1 MDGTSA
7 KVVLFIGASFSFFL
21 ITHAQQQA
29 TRCRPQERDALL
41 SFKQGITN
49 DSVGLLSSWR
59 RGHGD
64 CCSWAGITCSS
75 KTGHVVKLDVNSFLT
90 DDSPMVGQ
98 ISPSLLSLNYLQYL
112 DLSSNLLAGPNGSV
126 PEFLG
131 SMNSL
136 IHLDLSY
143 IPFSGTLPPLL
154 SNLTNLEY
162 LDLSFTSF
170 SGTLPPQLGNLS
182 NLRYLDVSEMQ
193 NVVYSTDLS
202 WLSRLHLLEYIDMSN
217 TILSKITNLPAVLNK
232 IPTLKHV
239 LLLNCSIPS
248 ANQSITHLNLTQ
260 LEELDLSLNYFGHPI
275 SSCWFWKV
283 TSIKSL
289 RLDETYLHGPFP
301 DELGEMVSLQH
312 LDFCF
317 NGNAAT
323 MTVDLNNLCD
333 LESIYLDKSLS
344 SGNITDLMDKLQ
356 CSSKLYSLSSISNNM
371 IGMLPSSIEHFT
383 SLNHIDLTNNSV
395 SGVMPRGF
403 QNMANLEY
411 LHLSSNRLSGQMP
424 LLPTSLKILHA
435 QMNFLSGHLPLEFR
449 APNLENLIISSNYIT
464 GQVPG
469 SICESE
475 NMKHLDLS
483 NNLFE
488 GEVPHCRRMR
498 NLRFLLL
505 SNNSFSGKFPQWIQS
520 FSSLVFLDLSWN
532 MFYGS
537 LPRWIGD
544 LVTLRILHLG
554 HNMFNGD
561 IPVNITH
568 LTQLQYLNLA
578 DNNISGLI
586 PLSLSHFNEMTL
598 KAVGDS
604 ISTLAFD
611 ESFDTFSLGMKHQI
625 LKYGSHGVVDMVG
638 IDLSLNRI
646 TGGIPEEITSL
657 DRLSNL
663 NLSWNRLSGKIP
675 ENIGSMKSIESLDLS
690 RNYLCGEV
698 PSSLTDLTYLSYLD
712 LSYNNLTGK
721 VPSGRQLDTLYLENP
736 SMYNGNIGLCGPPLQ
751 RNCSS
756 NGYAQGHGDH
766 KGQEKDS
773 NSMFFYYG
781 LASGFVVGYW
791 VVFCALLFH
800 KSWRVTYFCLVDK
813 VYDKLYVYVVI
824 TWTRW
829 MNTTN

>member
-1 MDGTSA
+1 MDGSSA
-7 KVVLFIGASFSFFL
+7 MVVLLIGASFSFFL
-21 ITHAQQQA
+21 TTHAVN
-29 TRCRPQERDALL
+29 TPSCTPQERDALL

-49 DSVGLLSSWR
+49 DSLGLLSSWR

-64 CCSWAGITCSS
+64 CCSWTGVTCSS
-75 KTGHVVKLDVNSFLT
+75 KTGHVVKLDVNNFIT
-90 DDSPMVGQ
+90 DSPLVGQ
-98 ISPSLLSLNYLQYL
+98 ISPSLLSLEHLQYL
-112 DLSSNLLAGPNGSV
+112 DLSTNLLAGPKGSV

-131 SMNSL
+131 SMKNL
-136 IHLDLSY
+136 MHLDLSY
-143 IPFSGTLPPLL
+143 IPFSGTVPPLL

-170 SGTLPPQLGNLS
+170 SGRLPPQLGNLS
-182 NLRYLDVSEMQ
+182 NLRHLDVSEM
-193 NVVYSTDLS
+193 NNVYSTDIS
-202 WLSRLHLLEYIDMSN
+202 WLSRLHLLEYVAMSSTN
-217 TILSKITNLPAVLNK
+217 LSKITDLPVVLNE
-232 IPTLKHV
+232 IPALKQAI
-239 LLLNCSIPS
+239 LSNCSLPS
-248 ANQSITHLNLTQ
+248 ANQSITHLNLTK

-275 SSCWFWKV
+275 ASCWFWEV

-289 RLDETYLHGPFP
+289 RLDETHLHGPFP
-301 DELGEMVSLQH
+301 DALGEMVLLQH
-312 LDFCF
+312 LDFTS

-323 MTVDLNNLCD
+323 ITVDLKNLCD

-344 SGNITDLMDKLQ
+344 SGNITDLFDKLQ
-356 CSSKLYSLSSISNNM
+356 CSSKLHSLSSSSNNM
-371 IGMLPSSIEHFT
+371 TGMLPTNMVHFT

-395 SGVMPRGF
+395 SGVLPRGIRK
-403 QNMANLEY
+403 MTSLEY

-424 LLPTSLKILHA
+424 LLPASLKIFHA

-449 APNLENLIISSNYIT
+449 GPNLENLIISSNHIA

-488 GEVPHCRRMR
+488 GELPHCSRMR

-505 SNNSFSGKFPQWIQS
+505 GNNSFSGNFPHWIQS

-532 MFYGS
+532 KFHGS

-561 IPVNITH
+561 IPFNITD
-568 LTQLQYLNLA
+568 LRDLQYLNLA
-578 DNNISGLI
+578 DNSMSGLI
-586 PLSLSHFNEMTL
+586 PLSLSNFNEMTL

-604 ISTLAFD
+604 MSTLAFD
-611 ESFDTFSLGMKHQI
+611 ESLDTFSLAMKHEI

-638 IDLSLNRI
+638 IDLSLNRL
-646 TGGIPEEITSL
+646 TGGIPDEITSL

-663 NLSWNRLSGKIP
+663 NLSWNLLSGIIP

-721 VPSGRQLDTLYLENP
+721 VPSGRQLDTLYIDNP
-736 SMYNGNIGLCGPPLQ
+736 SVYNGNIGLCGPPLQ
-751 RNCSS
+751 KNCSS
-756 NGYAQGHGDH
+756 SSHEQEHGDH

-781 LASGFVVGYW
+781 LGSGFIVGYW
-791 VVFCALLFH
+791 VVFCALLFN
-800 KSWRVTYFCLVDK
+800 KLWRVHYFCLVDK
-813 VYDKLYVYVVI
+813 VYDKLCVSMVI
-824 TWTRW
+824 TWTKWIAKR
-829 MNTTN
+829 NTTN